1 MKLIVNLMQLLIIAV
16 LIYPFFYL
24 WETDKIEK
32 LCDGFAIGMPAED
45 IIADADRY
53 FLKWHKKPSA
63 DADQWHLQI
72 ISRAS
77 FAGFSCDIKG
87 LGKKM
92 SSARIIEGADTP

>member
-32 LCDGFAIGMPAED
+32 LCDGLAIGMSAED
-45 IIADADRY
+45 ITAKADQY
-53 FLKWHKKPSA
+53 FLKWHEKPLA
-63 DADQWHLQI
+63 DTEKWHLQI

-87 LGKKM
+87 MGKKM
-92 SSARIIEGADTP
+92 SSARIIEDADTP

>member
-1 MKLIVNLMQLLIIAV
+1 MKFIVNLMQLLIIAV

-32 LCDGFAIGMPAED
+32 LCDGLAVGMPAEE
-45 IIADADRY
+45 IIRKADQS
-53 FLKWHKKPSA
+53 FLKWREKSVENTES
-63 DADQWHLQI
+63 WHLQI

-77 FAGFSCDIKG
+77 FAGLTCDIKG

-92 SSARIIEGADTP
+92 SSARMIEGADTP

>member
-32 LCDGFAIGMPAED
+32 LCDELAIGTPAEE
-45 IIADADRY
+45 IIAKADQY
-53 FLKWHKKPSA
+53 FLKWYEKPVS
-63 DADQWHLQI
+63 DTEKWHLQI

-77 FAGFSCDIKG
+77 FAGLTCDIKG
-87 LGKKM
+87 MGKKM
-92 SSARIIEGADTP
+92 SSAHIIEGADTP

>member
-1 MKLIVNLMQLLIIAV
+1 MKFIVTVMQLLIIAV

-24 WETDKIEK
+24 WETDKVEK
-32 LCDGFAIGMPAED
+32 LCDGLTIGMPAED
-45 IIADADRY
+45 IIAKADQY
-53 FLKWHKKPSA
+53 FLKWHEKPSA
-63 DADQWHLQI
+63 DADKWHLRI

-92 SSARIIEGADTP
+92 SSARIIKGTDTP

>member
-32 LCDGFAIGMPAED
+32 LCDEFAIGMPAEE
-45 IIADADRY
+45 IIDKADQYFLQWHEEPVTDADN
-53 FLKWHKKPSA
+53 
-63 DADQWHLQI
+63 WHLQI
-72 ISRAS
+72 TSRAS
-77 FAGFSCDIKG
+77 FAGLACDIKG
-87 LGKKM
+87 MGKKM

>member
-1 MKLIVNLMQLLIIAV
+1 MKFIVNLMQLLIIAG

-45 IIADADRY
+45 IIAKVDKY
-53 FLKWHKKPSA
+53 FLKWHEKPSA
-63 DADQWHLQI
+63 DSSKWHLQI

-77 FAGFSCDIKG
+77 FAGLSCDIKG
-87 LGKKM
+87 MGKKM
-92 SSARIIEGADTP
+92 SSARMVEGKDTP